1 MQPKIYWIDNLRGIA
16 CLMVVM
22 IHTTTWYVTNAHS
35 VSPVTW
41 DIANVLNSASRVS
54 VPLFFMISGYLFFG
68 ERSAQPRHFLRIG
81 LCLIFY
87 SAIALLYIALFT
99 SINMELALNNL
110 LQKPV
115 FYHLW
120 FFFAMA
126 VIGIIANPNTVPQK
140 IDGFEWLP
148 INLYING
155 DTFYYI
161 LYGMLGRA
169 IGMMDT
175 QHKALSWVS
184 AALFA
189 TGVFI
194 ISRGT
199 LYELQWRG
207 NFADTW
213 YLYCGPMVFICA
225 IALLTLVKNTLDTR
239 TIRGLGLISRHSLG
253 IYGFHAL
260 IIHALRTRGIE
271 LKNWPILDII
281 WIFCATLAASL
292 LLSMLV
298 QRIDRNRLVS

>member
-1 MQPKIYWIDNLRGIA
+1 MTSLK
-16 CLMVVM
+16 
-22 IHTTTWYVTNAHS
+22 
-35 VSPVTW
+35 
-41 DIANVLNSASRVS
+41 
-54 VPLFFMISGYLFFG
+54 
-68 ERSAQPRHFLRIG
+68 
-81 LCLIFY
+81 
-87 SAIALLYIALFT
+87 T
-99 SINMELALNNL
+99 SIKTITYLS
-110 LQKPV
+110 
-115 FYHLW
+115 
-120 FFFAMA
+120 
-126 VIGIIANPNTVPQK
+126 
-140 IDGFEWLP
+140 
-148 INLYING
+148 
-155 DTFYYI
+155 DTGCLEI
-161 LYGMLGRA
+161 QGASL
-169 IGMMDT
+169 

-225 IALLTLVKNTLDTR
+225 TTLLTLVKNTLDTR

>member
-35 VSPVTW
+35 VSPITW

-68 ERSAQPRHFLRIG
+68 ERSAQSRHFLRIG
-81 LCLIFY
+81 LCLFFY

-99 SINMELALNNL
+99 SIN
-110 LQKPV
+110 V
-115 FYHLW
+115 D
-120 FFFAMA
+120 
-126 VIGIIANPNTVPQK
+126 TVPQK

-225 IALLTLVKNTLDTR
+225 IALLTLVKNTLYTR
-239 TIRGLGLISRHSLG
+239 TICGLGLISSHSLG

-281 WIFCATLAASL
+281 WIFCATLAVSL